1 MHGNASKYSREMV
14 HNPMAYFSRP
24 DDVVEH
30 SLLTLQ
36 EKRKALDIWEQDARQ
51 LITAS
56 NEGMPAPKEGL
67 YRDHAPKLGAV
78 IRAKS
83 RLGQKPQHKASH

>member
-1 MHGNASKYSREMV
+1 MV
-14 HNPMAYFSRP
+14 HNPTVHFRCP
-24 DDVVEH
+24 DDVVEYRH
-30 SLLTLQ
+30 LTPA
-36 EKRKALDIWEQDARQ
+36 EKKKALDIWEQDARQ

-56 NEGMPAPKEGL
+56 NEGMAAPKEGL
-67 YRDHAPKLGAV
+67 HRDHAPKLGAV